1 MVGSR
6 GVAAGI
12 SLAAALC
19 AGLAI
24 LAAGCA
30 APGVTMPP
38 DSGEWRW
45 EGRIRVDR
53 FIEVPAAVTLRIM
66 PGTRLEFVYEDRDG
80 DGHGDNGLHVRG
92 RVVAAGEAGAP
103 IVFTSAEG
111 KPRPGDWRGLLLDNS
126 RGSHFAHCT
135 FSYAR
140 HAFHAHFSE
149 GLITASRLLDN
160 IEGTRL
166 GDSRFEIS
174 HSLIARNVSKGLNFR
189 ACANYIHHNRITG
202 NGHGIFLFETDTE
215 SRIEEN
221 DIFGN
226 ENYNLRLGDF
236 YRGGLALKGNW
247 WGSADGAVIAEGIY
261 EGDGEGE
268 RGRVKIAPAA
278 APVSSAGEGE

>member
-1 MVGSR
+1 MRAGVSR
-6 GVAAGI
+6 SVVLSACLMIFATG
-12 SLAAALC
+12 C
-19 AGLAI
+19 AG
-24 LAAGCA
+24 
-30 APGVTMPP
+30 PGPPMPP
-38 DSGEWRW
+38 NSGEWIW
-45 EGRIRVDR
+45 EGRLRIDR

-92 RVVAAGEAGAP
+92 RVVAAGEPGAA
-103 IVFTSAEG
+103 IVFTSAE
-111 KPRPGDWRGLLLDNS
+111 KEPRPGDWRGLLLDNS
-126 RGSHFAHCT
+126 RGSLFEHCAFT
-135 FSYAR
+135 YAR
-140 HAFHAHFSE
+140 HAFHTHFSE
-149 GLITASRLLDN
+149 GRITDCRLVDN

-174 HSLIARNVSKGLNFR
+174 RSLISRNLSKGLNFR

-202 NGHGIFLFETDTE
+202 NGNGIFLYETDTE

-226 ENYNLRLGDF
+226 EGYNLRLGDF
-236 YRGGLALKGNW
+236 YRGGIRLKGNW
-247 WGSADGAVIAEGIY
+247 WGSADKAVIAEGIY

-278 APVSSAGEGE
+278 APVTGAAAAEGGQ

>member
-1 MVGSR
+1 MGRSS
-6 GVAAGI
+6 GVTAMR
-12 SLAAALC
+12 SLTAALSAC
-19 AGLAI
+19 LVMI
-24 LAAGCA
+24 TAGCA
-30 APGVTMPP
+30 GPGPPMPA
-38 DSGEWRW
+38 DSGEWTW
-45 EGRIRVDR
+45 EGSLRIDR

-92 RVVAAGEAGAP
+92 RIVADGEAGSP
-103 IVFTSAEG
+103 IVFTSAERE
-111 KPRPGDWRGLLLDNS
+111 PRPGDWRGLLLDNS
-126 RGSHFAHCT
+126 RGNLFAHCT
-135 FSYAR
+135 FTYAR

-149 GLITASRLLDN
+149 GRITESRLVDN

-189 ACANYIHHNRITG
+189 ACANHIHHNRITG
-202 NGHGIFLFETDTE
+202 NGNGIFLYETDTE

-226 ENYNLRLGDF
+226 ESYNLRLGDF
-236 YRGGLALKGNW
+236 YRGGIVLKGNW
-247 WGSADGAVIAEGIY
+247 WGSTDSAAIAAEIY

-278 APVSSAGEGE
+278 APVATVGEGE